1 MGVFFSTP
9 ARLLYVVCFLVKSLT
24 DLPELNY
31 MSTHGGGD
39 GGVANGGCRYE
50 FTPVGI
56 RHNYYMCIVCVYTKF
71 CMIFGQPFGMPIY
84 QS

>member
-1 MGVFFSTP
+1 MPVRF
-9 ARLLYVVCFLVKSLT
+9 LYVVCFLVKSLT

-50 FTPVGI
+50 FTLAFAI
-56 RHNYYMCIVCVYTKF
+56 RHTNTNVRMVYIRKF
-71 CMIFGQPFGMPIY
+71 CTIFCRQLDWPIY
-84 QS
+84 QIQQGY